1 MGQTITQ
8 HTTGTLACPVKSL
21 AHMVHYILA
30 NGGTNASLL
39 CSFKDKG
46 VWHSVD
52 SSDVVKMVKSTVSAL
67 HLEKTGLDPDLV
79 AAHSLRAGGAMAL
92 KLHGYRDTTI
102 MKIGRWTS
110 LTFLQYIHNQ
120 IACFSRDISR
130 KMSMALP
137 FVNIAAVE
145 RSQDNEVQV

>member
-1 MGQTITQ
+1 
-8 HTTGTLACPVKSL
+8 
-21 AHMVHYILA
+21 MVYHILA
-30 NGGTNASLL
+30 NGSTDASLL
-39 CSFKDKG
+39 CSFKDRG
-46 VWHSVD
+46 VWRSAD

-67 HLEKTGLDPDLV
+67 HLIRTGLGPDLV
-79 AAHSLRAGGAMAL
+79 AAHSLRAGEAMAL